1 MSFLSVLQVVPAELG
16 IEKLPEPG
24 KYAVGMC
31 FLPTDDARREAGKA
45 AFSKVRMP
53 LFSARF
59 L

>member
-59 L
+59 S